1 MRKTSC
7 MYRYLLLSLLV
18 ICTAYRPIG
27 PADADKQV
35 MQAAASQ
42 LDVFLS
48 KIGPGNQADYGFAPA
63 DHTDACTVGKP
74 YRILAFSS
82 DLYYKPLAEDKDYI
96 IIKSEWRVPV
106 MLNGQGRVLLTV
118 TGSSGN
124 YSVTDMTE
132 PQLARELQLK
142 STSMSNDDN
151 WYLLR
156 IPAIAA
162 DFFVSEHDNS
172 FADAQFMPLASAITN
187 IAAIGKTHKPIY
199 TITEVQQMVKEA
211 YAKKAALE
219 AQPKKKAAKKH
230 K

>member
-1 MRKTSC
+1 

-18 ICTAYRPIG
+18 ICTAYRPTG
-27 PADADKQV
+27 GADADKQV

-42 LDVFLS
+42 MEVFLN
-48 KIGPGNQADYGFAPA
+48 KIEPGSEADYGFTTA

-74 YRILAFSS
+74 YRVLAFSS

-96 IIKSEWRVPV
+96 IIKNEWRVPV
-106 MLNGQGRVLLTV
+106 MLNGQIRVLLTI

-142 STSMSNDDN
+142 GTSMSNDDT

-187 IAAIGKTHKPIY
+187 IPALSKTHKPIY

-211 YAKKAALE
+211 YAKKAASD

>member
-1 MRKTSC
+1 

-18 ICTAYRPIG
+18 ICTAYRPTG
-27 PADADKQV
+27 AADADKQV
-35 MQAAASQ
+35 MQAAATQ
-42 LDVFLS
+42 LEVFLN
-48 KIGPGNQADYGFAPA
+48 KIEPGNEADYGFTTA

-96 IIKSEWRVPV
+96 IIKNEWRVPV
-106 MLNGQGRVLLTV
+106 MLNGQSRVLLTV
-118 TGSSGN
+118 TGGSGN

-142 STSMSNDDN
+142 GTSMSNDDT

-187 IAAIGKTHKPIY
+187 IPSLSKTHKPIY

-211 YAKKAALE
+211 YAKRAALD
-219 AQPKKKAAKKH
+219 AQPKKKATKKH